1 MHHRIV
7 SILRRLKSAPARQL
21 DRPEILDACR
31 QVHHTWRHCLLDPV
45 ALIHLFLNQIL
56 RGNTAINHL
65 VRISGRSFTAS
76 AYCQARSRLPLALF
90 RELLRR
96 VADRI
101 RPAIDDHGRWHS
113 HRVFVADGS
122 SFSRPDVPE
131 LQEHFGP
138 PSVQQ
143 PGCGFPVAHLLA
155 LFHVGTGMLIE
166 VLTAPLCTHDRSGV
180 ARLHPQ
186 LRKDDVLLG
195 DRGFCSFA
203 HLALL
208 AARGAHG
215 VFRIHQRQI
224 VDFTPHR
231 AHARPGQKEAP
242 KGLPRSRWLRGSGP
256 TDQVVAWLKPEGRPD
271 GMTAEQY
278 ASLPNE
284 LIVRELRYHTGR
296 AGFRVR
302 QVTLVTTLVDAEL
315 YPLVELAELYRKR
328 WEAETNLKHLKTTM
342 NMDVLRCE
350 TVAGVSKEL
359 LMFALVYNLVRV
371 VMLEASRRQ
380 GVPVDRVSFVDALRW
395 LSEAR
400 AGDALPKL
408 VVNPDRADRYEPR
421 VKKRRP
427 KQYSLMR
434 KPRSELRKALL
445 EKKVAA

>member
-7 SILRRLKSAPARQL
+7 SVLRRLKDAPARQL
-21 DRPEILDACR
+21 DRPEIVDACR
-31 QVHHTWRHCLLDPV
+31 QVQHTWRHCLLDPV
-45 ALIHLFLNQIL
+45 AIIHLFLHQIL

-65 VRISGRSFTAS
+65 VRISGRSFTGS

-96 VADRI
+96 VADRL
-101 RPAIDDHGRWHS
+101 RPAIDDHGRWHG

-122 SFSRPDVPE
+122 SFSMPDTPE
-131 LQEHFGP
+131 LHEHFGQ

-155 LFHVGTGMLIE
+155 LFHVGTGMLME
-166 VLTAPLCTHDRSGV
+166 VLTDPLCTHDMSGV
-180 ARLHPQ
+180 ARVHPQ

-208 AARGAHG
+208 VARGAHG

-231 AHARPGQKEAP
+231 AHARPGQKKAP
-242 KGLPRSRWLRGSGP
+242 KGLPRSRWLRGSGA
-256 TDQVVAWLKPEGRPD
+256 TDQVVAWLKPEERPD
-271 GMTAEQY
+271 WMTAEQY
-278 ASLPNE
+278 ASLPAE

-302 QVTLVTTLVDAEL
+302 QVTLVTTLVDAES
-315 YPLVELAELYRKR
+315 YPLVDLAELYRKR

-342 NMDVLRCE
+342 KMDVLRCE

-427 KQYSLMR
+427 KAYPLMT
-434 KPRSELRKALL
+434 KPRSELRKSLL
-445 EKKVAA
+445 ELRVAA

>member
-7 SILRRLKSAPARQL
+7 SILRRLKSAPAQQL
-21 DRPEILDACR
+21 DRPEIVHACR
-31 QVHHTWRHCLLDPV
+31 QVKHTWRHCLLDPV
-45 ALIHLFLNQIL
+45 TIIHLFLNQIL
-56 RGNTAINHL
+56 RGNTAITHL
-65 VRISGRSFTAS
+65 VRISGRCFTAS

-101 RPAIDDHGRWHS
+101 RPAIDDHGRWHG

-122 SFSRPDVPE
+122 SFSMPDVPE
-131 LQEHFGP
+131 LRQHFGQ
-138 PSVQQ
+138 PSAQR

-155 LFHVGTGMLIE
+155 LFHVGTGMLID
-166 VLTAPLCTHDRSGV
+166 VLTAPLCTHDMSGV

-208 AARGAHG
+208 VARGAHG

-231 AHARPGQKEAP
+231 AHARPGQKKAP

-271 GMTAEQY
+271 WMTAEQY
-278 ASLPNE
+278 ASLPEE

-315 YPLVELAELYRKR
+315 YPLVDLAELYRKR

-342 NMDVLRCE
+342 KMDVLRCE

-359 LMFALVYNLVRV
+359 LMFAMVYNLVRV

-408 VVNPDRADRYEPR
+408 VVNPDRANRYEPR

-427 KQYSLMR
+427 KQYSLMT